1 MESGSLFLPLEN
13 KQGEIPQRI
22 QLLPPGP
29 AITGRDG
36 RQWIM
41 KDSEA
46 VAAASN
52 AWLPN
57 HSIDENHAVDHKA
70 PKGEASPAFGW
81 FSNITA
87 EANGSIWADV
97 EWTKR
102 GAEAVTSLE
111 YRYISPVFLHNE
123 KGEITSVL
131 RAALSNSP
139 NLDIK
144 SLNNSETPEAAAP
157 ETPAKEHNSMT
168 KILAALGLPGTA
180 TEDEAVA
187 AIAGLKTSLNA
198 AAQTVDLAAYAPRAD
213 LAAMETRAAAA
224 EKQLA
229 DLNAAKFKAEVE
241 GVIDQAIKDRK
252 IAPASKEQYLSLCS
266 TAEQL
271 ESLKKAF
278 ASSPAVIGEGTQA
291 PAGAP
296 PGSQTALNAEE
307 TALAAA
313 AGYSPEEWKKL
324 KSAANGQAA
333 ENGQEARK

>member
-13 KQGEIPQRI
+13 KQGEIPKRI

-29 AITGRDG
+29 TIVGRDG

-41 KDSEA
+41 QNAGA

-87 EANGSIWADV
+87 EANGSVWADV

-102 GAEAVTSLE
+102 GAEAVANLE
-111 YRYISPVFLHNE
+111 YRYISPVILHNE
-123 KGEITSVL
+123 KGEVTSIL

-144 SLNNSETPEAAAP
+144 SLNSDTSATLTLPAS
-157 ETPAKEHNSMT
+157 PAKENNDMD
-168 KILAALGLPGTA
+168 KILAALGLPAAA

-187 AIAGLKTSLNA
+187 AITGLKTSLNSA
-198 AAQTVDLAAYAPRAD
+198 KPQAVDLAAYAPRAD
-213 LAAMETRAAAA
+213 LAAMESRAVTA

-229 DLNAAKFKAEVE
+229 DLNAAKFKTEVE
-241 GVIDQAIKDRK
+241 GVIDRAVKDRK
-252 IAPASKEQYLSLCS
+252 IAPASKDQYLSLCS
-266 TAEQL
+266 TPEQL
-271 ESLKKAF
+271 ENLKKAF
-278 ASSPAVIGEGTQA
+278 AASPAVIGEGAQA
-291 PAGAP
+291 PGGTP
-296 PGSQTALNAEE
+296 PGSQASLNAEE
-307 TALAAA
+307 AELAKS
-313 AGYSPEEWKKL
+313 AGYTAEEWKRI
-324 KSAANGQAA
+324 
-333 ENGQEARK
+333 QEAAK